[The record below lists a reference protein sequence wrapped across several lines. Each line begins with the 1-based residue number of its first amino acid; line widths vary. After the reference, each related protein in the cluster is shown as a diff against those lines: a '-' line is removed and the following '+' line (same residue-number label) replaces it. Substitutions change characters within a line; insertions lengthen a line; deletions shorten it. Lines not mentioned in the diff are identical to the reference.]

1 MAIVLILIIC
11 LGIVA
16 NLVNV
21 FVFSLNNK
29 KNAFVLFSLNKKK
42 KSLKI
47 NLLSH
52 LSLIDM
58 LILVVFL
65 LETLFDVYV
74 VDEEIQIVLKVFCKF
89 FDLLLIHFLLHMRN
103 FIFMKIAIDGNFF
116 TYIFNSLCFNF
127 EFLAIRVK
135 TLFTSLSLVF
145 LISKILQ

>member
-1 MAIVLILIIC
+1 MAIVFILIIC

-89 FDLLLIHFLLHMRN
+89 FDLLLIHSLLHMRN

>member
-1 MAIVLILIIC
+1 MAIVFILIIC

>member
-1 MAIVLILIIC
+1 MAIVFILIIC

-89 FDLLLIHFLLHMRN
+89 FDLLLIHSLLHMRN
-103 FIFMKIAIDGNFF
+103 FIFMKIAIDGKFF

-127 EFLAIRVK
+127 EF
-135 TLFTSLSLVF
+135 FTDSSQNVV
-145 LISKILQ
+145 